1 MGTKRPVFWAV
12 LLALGLRLVVVA
24 FVYPDLLTLRRDRWA
39 FGYETGRIARSIVEG
54 QGFSSPLYHP
64 TGPTAWI
71 TPVYPYIL
79 AGIFKVFGVYTKA
92 AAWATLTLNSIFSA
106 LTCVPIFYLVRRS
119 IGEKVAIWATWA
131 WAFFPYAV
139 YLSADFVWDTALST
153 LLVAILL
160 AMTFRLENQAGLGTW
175 LLYGL
180 LWGVAALTNPSVLTL
195 LPVFGI
201 WACIRLHRQGERW
214 FPRAAA
220 AGLIFFATLAPWEI
234 RNYVDFHRFIPL
246 RDTLGLEMWVGNN
259 GDTST
264 WAVDS
269 SHPSENPLELAQY
282 ESMGEVAFMAKKM
295 GQAMSFI
302 SSHPGTYALLVLR
315 RIIYT
320 WTGYWSFARDYLAVE
335 DMDPWN
341 MVMSIPV
348 TILMLLGLRRA
359 FKERKD
365 TAALYAAIIIVYPL
379 IYYIVHPHLRYRHVI
394 DPYVVALACYAIVP
408 LPGLSHINQPKD
420 SEEGVA
426 RPTGKVPVA

>member
-1 MGTKRPVFWAV
+1 
-12 LLALGLRLVVVA
+12 
-24 FVYPDLLTLRRDRWA
+24 
-39 FGYETGRIARSIVEG
+39 
-54 QGFSSPLYHP
+54 
-64 TGPTAWI
+64 
-71 TPVYPYIL
+71 
-79 AGIFKVFGVYTKA
+79 
-92 AAWATLTLNSIFSA
+92 
-106 LTCVPIFYLVRRS
+106 
-119 IGEKVAIWATWA
+119 
-131 WAFFPYAV
+131 
-139 YLSADFVWDTALST
+139 
-153 LLVAILL
+153 
-160 AMTFRLENQAGLGTW
+160 
-175 LLYGL
+175 
-180 LWGVAALTNPSVLTL
+180 
-195 LPVFGI
+195 
-201 WACIRLHRQGERW
+201 
-214 FPRAAA
+214 
-220 AGLIFFATLAPWEI
+220 
-234 RNYVDFHRFIPL
+234 
-246 RDTLGLEMWVGNN
+246 VGNN

-269 SHPSENPLELAQY
+269 SHPSENPHELAQY
-282 ESMGEVAFMAKKM
+282 ESMGEVALMAKKM
-295 GQAMSFI
+295 SQAMSFI

-394 DPYVVALACYAIVP
+394 DPHVVALACYAIVP